1 MSKTIYDRLG
11 GQDAIAAVVDRFYDR
26 VVADE
31 QVAHYF
37 DDVDMHRQR
46 AHQTQFLSAVA
57 GGPVDYTG
65 ADMAA
70 AHDDLE
76 ITKPDFDA
84 IVGHLEAAL
93 EAFEVNPDDRDA
105 VLAAVGEY
113 EDAIVTATA

>member
-1 MSKTIYDRLG
+1 MSNTLYDRLG
-11 GQDAIAAVVDRFYDR
+11 GQEAIAAVVDRFYDR

-31 QVAHYF
+31 RVAHYF
-37 DDVDMHRQR
+37 DDVDMQRQQ

-70 AHDDLE
+70 AHDGLE

-84 IVGHLEAAL
+84 IVTHLESTL
-93 EAFEVNPDDRDA
+93 KEFEIDPDDRNG